1 MQSCDA
7 AASAQLLEVSAR
19 VAGSACLVALQLLLF
34 PAFGLQQTLGPSLNL
49 GLSFP
54 AEVLRHRKALHRL
67 FAHPRSP

>member
-1 MQSCDA
+1 MQSRDA
-7 AASAQLLEVSAR
+7 AAAAHLLEASAR
-19 VAGSACLVALQLLLF
+19 IAASAFLVALQFLLF